1 MISTILVALDGST
14 RSSGVF
20 DAAATLA
27 RALQARLVLYRAL
40 VVPPDYSP
48 ADVTR
53 GPDELPVY
61 LEKEARS
68 ELLALQ
74 TRAPDVACD
83 IRFDESNQPWRSILA
98 AGDAVNASLIVLG
111 SHGYHGW
118 DRMLGTTAGK
128 IANRALRNVMII
140 HDRDQSSEMSLGRG
154 GSS

>member
-14 RSSGVF
+14 RSGGVF

-83 IRFDESNQPWRSILA
+83 IRVDESNQPWRSILA

>member
-14 RSSGVF
+14 RASGVF

-40 VVPPDYSP
+40 VIPPDYSP

-61 LEKEARS
+61 LEREAHV
-68 ELLALQ
+68 EFLALQ
-74 TRAPDVACD
+74 SRAPDVACD
-83 IRFDESNQPWRSILA
+83 IRIEESHQPWRSILA
-98 AGDAVNASLIVLG
+98 AGEAVNASLIVLG

-118 DRMLGTTAGK
+118 DRLLGTTAGK
-128 IANRALRNVMII
+128 VANRAVRNVMIV
-140 HDRDQSSEMSLGRG
+140 HDRERSSGTSLGTA
-154 GSS
+154 SSS

>member
-14 RSSGVF
+14 RAGGVF
-20 DAAATLA
+20 DTAATLA

-40 VVPPDYSP
+40 VIPPDYSP

-61 LEKEARS
+61 LEKEAHA
-68 ELLALQ
+68 EFLALQ
-74 TRAPDVACD
+74 SRAPDVACD
-83 IRFDESNQPWRSILA
+83 IQIEESDQPWRSILA
-98 AGDAVNASLIVLG
+98 AGEAVNASMIVLG

-128 IANRALRNVMII
+128 VANRALRNVMII
-140 HDRDQSSEMSLGRG
+140 HDQERSSGMSLVTGRL
-154 GSS
+154 S